1 MEMNGAAPKVQT
13 VARMAQQINYTN
25 KNMNLMAAMI
35 VAGWDETTGGQ
46 VFSLPIGGTMV
57 PVSWAV
63 DGSGSTF
70 IWGFIDSEYKHNMTR
85 EEAEDF
91 VTRAINLA
99 MARDGSSGGLIR
111 LVVVRPCLC
120 MPSPPDPHAR
130 TYARTIQ
137 ICARTYTHTPGDA
150 YS

>member
-99 MARDGSSGGLIR
+99 NLVPASERGARRWCLRIR
-111 LVVVRPCLC
+111 ANVPCC
-120 MPSPPDPHAR
+120 R
-130 TYARTIQ
+130 
-137 ICARTYTHTPGDA
+137 
-150 YS
+150 